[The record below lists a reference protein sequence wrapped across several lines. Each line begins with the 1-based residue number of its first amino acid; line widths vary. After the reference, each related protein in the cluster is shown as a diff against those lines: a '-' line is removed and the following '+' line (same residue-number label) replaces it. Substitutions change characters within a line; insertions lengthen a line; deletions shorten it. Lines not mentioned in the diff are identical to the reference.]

1 MFSLKGVPKKS
12 LNSDTLCLVKL
23 TDDQCDQGCKSDQ
36 VDHVN
41 QGDQV
46 DQGERG
52 DQGDQGE
59 QSDKVDQVDGGD
71 EDDLQFQLSHAIM
84 LTQAHHFLFHK
95 F

>member
-1 MFSLKGVPKKS
+1 MCQKKS

-23 TDDQCDQGCKSDQ
+23 IGDQCDQGYKSDQ

-46 DQGERG
+46 NQGELG

-59 QSDKVDQVDGGD
+59 
-71 EDDLQFQLSHAIM
+71 
-84 LTQAHHFLFHK
+84 
-95 F
+95 